1 MNSRNNLFFLV
12 VFILS
17 LFGLS
22 SVIAEEVSPRS
33 TVEILIKSISSLE
46 TGIQY
51 PLRKS
56 KKTTYFL
63 TMRLTF

>member
-17 LFGLS
+17 SFGLS

-46 TGIQY
+46 TGIQLS
-51 PLRKS
+51 PE
-56 KKTTYFL
+56 
-63 TMRLTF
+63 